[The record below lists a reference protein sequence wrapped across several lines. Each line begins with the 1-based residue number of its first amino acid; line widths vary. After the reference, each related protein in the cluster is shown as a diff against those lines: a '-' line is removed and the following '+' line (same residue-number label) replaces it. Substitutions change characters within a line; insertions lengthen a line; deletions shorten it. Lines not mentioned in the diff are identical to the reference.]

1 MRSSIIPSSVVRL
14 FLLLVWVHVSFACI
28 SYNICSIEKEE
39 KQIQAARSHE
49 TRLLN
54 NTKYGFGA
62 RISSTFWYFFFSQRI
77 YRYLLLLLLLSSLL
91 LYSLSPSSH
100 YKHTTKASMFAHIFY
115 FFSRRFNRGKIG
127 FMIFQWY
134 LLDPLPTSNIIIP
147 CTINNYIFIMTITYI
162 LISAYFL
169 LTNKHFNKSLRISD

>member
-1 MRSSIIPSSVVRL
+1 MSACVICVHFVQYMQHRKRRETNPSGTMPWNETIKQYKIWFRCAH
-14 FLLLVWVHVSFACI
+14 FLYSLI
-28 SYNICSIEKEE
+28 
-39 KQIQAARSHE
+39 
-49 TRLLN
+49 
-54 NTKYGFGA
+54 
-62 RISSTFWYFFFSQRI
+62 FFSQRI